1 MNHSTFRVAG
11 LFSRWIM
18 AWIEEEIR
26 ITWAFPEAP
35 GGCFILCLSSLA
47 CMLSSFSPDSFRP
60 YGLKPARLLSVGF
73 SRQEYLE
80 WVAMPSSRGSSR
92 PRDWTWV
99 SWISCIAGGFFT
111 TEPLGKPHL
120 CSQLRPNLQECIR
133 KMHEGNDV
141 GHVKVMQ
148 KSVSLH
154 APLSFNWGDLSL
166 TNDEEEDVFEGR
178 PRTVRSRIC
187 LGTWKVNS

>member
-1 MNHSTFRVAG
+1 MEMLLVWPSGKYNGPLSQTLSACVLSHFSHVR
-11 LFSRWIM
+11 LFVTLLTT
-18 AWIEEEIR
+18 ACQ
-26 ITWAFPEAP
+26 AP
-35 GGCFILCLSSLA
+35 LSI
-47 CMLSSFSPDSFRP
+47 
-60 YGLKPARLLSVGF
+60 GF
-73 SRQEYLE
+73 SRQEY

-120 CSQLRPNLQECIR
+120 SSQLRPNLQECIR